1 MYAVDVRVQQG
12 ELSRKMSEMRI
23 WLDEHRFEPSIFS
36 CHDESFGVLVS
47 VEFRIAQEA
56 QAFAKRFDGRTN
68 GRFAADVDE
77 GSMRAGGLSA
87 YGVVG

>member
-1 MYAVDVRVQQG
+1 MYGVDVRVQQG

-23 WLDEHRFEPSIFS
+23 WLDERRFEPSTFS
-36 CHDESFGVLVS
+36 CHDESCGVLVS

-56 QAFAKRFDGRTN
+56 EAFAERFDGRTN
-68 GRFAADVDE
+68 NRFPTGVYE
-77 GSMRAGGLSA
+77 GSVRDPGVSS